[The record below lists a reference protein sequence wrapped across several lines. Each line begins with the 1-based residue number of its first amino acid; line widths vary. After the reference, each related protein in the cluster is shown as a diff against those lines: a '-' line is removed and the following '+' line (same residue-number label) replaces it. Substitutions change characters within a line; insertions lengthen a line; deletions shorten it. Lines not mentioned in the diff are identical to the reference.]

1 MRVYQPFIRSL
12 WRFLVCVNQNGG
24 IVPAVL
30 FFLRKNRAKSTDEST
45 PLLQNIAVF
54 LYNTD
59 PVKQIAVG
67 FPLPGFVGGLTPDGW
82 IKRLPVYVFRITI
95 QQGLTAGEAIIAQK
109 EMKVNKYK
117 EKKTPH
123 LVPFSFC
130 SAFNGSKR
138 SFH

>member
-12 WRFLVCVNQNGG
+12 WRFLVCVKQNGG
-24 IVPAVL
+24 IIPAVL
-30 FFLRKNRAKSTDEST
+30 FLRKKIERNHIAVT

-82 IKRLPVYVFRITI
+82 LKRLPVYVFRITI

-123 LVPFSFC
+123 SVPFSFC